1 MASSSEVFMCP
12 EKVRGCAAEVSRCT
26 EAFPVV
32 DAVSTCTDAFP
43 VLEVAPEAET
53 VEVALRDGEEVS
65 AGSVMVLVTVTL
77 T

>member
-1 MASSSEVFMCP
+1 MLL
-12 EKVRGCAAEVSRCT
+12 RSRDAQRHFQWST
-26 EAFPVV
+26 VV

-65 AGSVMVLVTVTL
+65 AGSTIVMVMVTL

>member
-1 MASSSEVFMCP
+1 VLLRS
-12 EKVRGCAAEVSRCT
+12 RGT

-32 DAVSTCTDAFP
+32 NAVSTATDAFP
-43 VLEVAPEAET
+43 VLEATSEAET

-65 AGSVMVLVTVTL
+65 AGSAMVLVMVTL